1 MPKITIEVTPAM
13 AQFLNKFEDKND
25 LISFLL
31 SDAKKEYDM
40 SKLYFENS
48 LATVAAS
55 KKAMMAK
62 VRGIILETEDN
73 IDINSPID
81 RLLLKEFEVIDE

>member
-1 MPKITIEVTPAM
+1 MPKVTIEVTPAM
-13 AQFLNKFEDKND
+13 AQFLSKFENKSE
-25 LISFLL
+25 LICFLL
-31 SDAKKEYDM
+31 DDAKKEYDM